1 VARSNFLQPYSNLL
15 EILTHIALSE
25 KMYLMKRLLLIFIL
39 TLNFQ
44 SWTKAENISNFEIEG
59 ISIGDSALKYFT
71 EDEIIN
77 NIRKNSYKGSDGL
90 FFDAQF
96 KDNNYELYEQVTLTF
111 KKYDKNYTIYSL
123 GGIIFYNNKQNCIND
138 HKKIAKDVEKLFPN
152 HIKDTLENQHH
163 QDPTGKSFI
172 YGILFLDEN
181 YSGAEVSCYSW
192 SEEMDLYDYVLVAI
206 DTSEFGQWLQNYFDN
221 L

>member
-1 VARSNFLQPYSNLL
+1 
-15 EILTHIALSE
+15 
-25 KMYLMKRLLLIFIL
+25 MKRLLLIFIL

>member
-1 VARSNFLQPYSNLL
+1 
-15 EILTHIALSE
+15 
-25 KMYLMKRLLLIFIL
+25 MKRLLLILIL
-39 TLNFQ
+39 SFSYQAQAT
-44 SWTKAENISNFEIEG
+44 ADDIRDFEIEKM
-59 ISIGDSALKYFT
+59 SIGDSALKYFT
-71 EDEIIN
+71 EDEIIIS
-77 NIRKNSYKGSDGL
+77 IRKNSYEGSDGL

-96 KDNNYELYEQVTLTF
+96 EDINYELYDQVTLTF
-111 KKYDKNYTIYSL
+111 KKNDKKYTIYSL
-123 GGIIFYNNKQNCIND
+123 GGLIFYDNKQNCIND
-138 HKKIAKDVEKLFPN
+138 YKKIAKDVEKLFPN
-152 HIKDTLENQHH
+152 HIKDTLNNQHH

-192 SEEMDLYDYVLVAI
+192 SKEMDLYDYVLVAI

>member
-1 VARSNFLQPYSNLL
+1 MARSNFLQPYSNLL